1 MTRAVSTRDNGGG
14 GANIHIIMF
23 TYRKHN
29 RFQKK
34 SVEQSDVDDTTNP
47 HFDSFFRVG
56 SGLSI
61 YRMAKLKMFLGS
73 SL

>member
-1 MTRAVSTRDNGGG
+1 
-14 GANIHIIMF
+14 MF

-34 SVEQSDVDDTTNP
+34 SVEQADVDDTTNP
-47 HFDSFFRVG
+47 HFDRFFRVG

-61 YRMAKLKMFLGS
+61 YQIVKLEMFLGS
-73 SL
+73 LL